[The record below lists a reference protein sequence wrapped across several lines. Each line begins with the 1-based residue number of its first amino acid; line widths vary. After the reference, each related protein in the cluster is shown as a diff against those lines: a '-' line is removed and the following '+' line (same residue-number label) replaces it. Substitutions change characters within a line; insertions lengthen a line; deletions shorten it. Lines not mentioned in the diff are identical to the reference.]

1 MSKLGLSLK
10 ISVPKK
16 SKTISKPS
24 VKIEAKNKRGYV
36 ILEDEEYKVSL
47 INESDGI
54 YNHKILPFTKRS
66 YDLKGKTSIFS
77 KTKGKYGYTRYVRTE
92 DKAKVF
98 PGDSDKYVPFAPNW
112 MVKGDIINDKG
123 ILKFDFIELL
133 TIKGYTNM
141 IQEDE

>member
-10 ISVPKK
+10 ISVPK

-24 VKIEAKNKRGYV
+24 IKIEAKDKRGYV
-36 ILEDEEYKVSL
+36 ILEDEEYKVL
-47 INESDGI
+47 LANESYDI
-54 YNHKILPFTKRS
+54 HNRKILPFTKRS

-77 KTKGKYGYTRYVRTE
+77 KTKGKYGYTRHVRTE

-112 MVKGDIINDKG
+112 MVKGNIINDKG
-123 ILKFDFIELL
+123 ILKFDFVELL

-141 IQEDE
+141 IHEDE

>member
-24 VKIEAKNKRGYV
+24 VKIEAKNKKGYV
-36 ILEDEEYKVSL
+36 ILENEEYKVL
-47 INESDGI
+47 LTNERDGI
-54 YNHKILPFTKRS
+54 HNHTILPFTEKS

-77 KTKGKYGYTRYVRTE
+77 KTKGKYGYIRHIRPE

-98 PGDSDKYVPFAPNW
+98 PGDPDKYVPFAPNW
-112 MVKGDIINDKG
+112 IVKGNIVNDNG

-133 TIKGYTNM
+133 TIKGYNNM
-141 IQEDE
+141 THEDE

>member
-10 ISVPKK
+10 ISVPK
-16 SKTISKPS
+16 SKTIPKPS

-36 ILEDEEYKVSL
+36 ILEDEEYKVL
-47 INESDGI
+47 LTNESYDI
-54 YNHKILPFTKRS
+54 HNRTILPFTKRS

-77 KTKGKYGYTRYVRTE
+77 KTKGKYGYTRHIRTE

-112 MVKGDIINDKG
+112 MVKGNIINDKEV
-123 ILKFDFIELL
+123 LKFDFIELL

-141 IQEDE
+141 IHEDE

>member
-10 ISVPKK
+10 ISVPK
-16 SKTISKPS
+16 SKTIPKPS
-24 VKIEAKNKRGYV
+24 VKIEAKDKRGYV
-36 ILEDEEYKVSL
+36 ILEGEEYKVL
-47 INESDGI
+47 LANESYDI
-54 YNHKILPFTKRS
+54 NNRKILPFTKRS

-77 KTKGKYGYTRYVRTE
+77 KTKGKYGYTRHVRTE

-112 MVKGDIINDKG
+112 MVKGNIINDKG

-133 TIKGYTNM
+133 TVKGYTNM
-141 IQEDE
+141 IHEDE

>member
-10 ISVPKK
+10 ISVPK
-16 SKTISKPS
+16 SKTIPKPS
-24 VKIEAKNKRGYV
+24 IKIEAKDKRGYV
-36 ILEDEEYKVSL
+36 ILEDEEYKAL
-47 INESDGI
+47 LANESNSI

-77 KTKGKYGYTRYVRTE
+77 KIKGKYGYTRHVRTE

-112 MVKGDIINDKG
+112 MVKGNIINDKG

-133 TIKGYTNM
+133 TIKGYNNM
-141 IQEDE
+141 THEDE

>member
-10 ISVPKK
+10 ISVPK
-16 SKTISKPS
+16 SKTIPKPS

-36 ILEDEEYKVSL
+36 ILEDEEYKVL
-47 INESDGI
+47 LANESYDI
-54 YNHKILPFTKRS
+54 HNRKILPFTKRS

-77 KTKGKYGYTRYVRTE
+77 KTKGKYGYTRHVRTE

-112 MVKGDIINDKG
+112 MVKGNIINDKG
-123 ILKFDFIELL
+123 ILKFDFVELL

>member
-10 ISVPKK
+10 ISVPK
-16 SKTISKPS
+16 SKTIPKPS
-24 VKIEAKNKRGYV
+24 IKIEAKDKRGYV
-36 ILEDEEYKVSL
+36 ILEGEEYKVL
-47 INESDGI
+47 LTNESYDI
-54 YNHKILPFTKRS
+54 NNRKILLFTKRS

-77 KTKGKYGYTRYVRTE
+77 KTKGKYGYTRHVRTE

-112 MVKGDIINDKG
+112 MVKGNIINDKG
-123 ILKFDFIELL
+123 ILKFDFVELL

>member
-10 ISVPKK
+10 ISVPK
-16 SKTISKPS
+16 SKTIPKPS
-24 VKIEAKNKRGYV
+24 IKIEAKNKRGYV
-36 ILEDEEYKVSL
+36 ILEGEEYKVL
-47 INESDGI
+47 LANESYDI
-54 YNHKILPFTKRS
+54 HNRKILPFTKRS

-77 KTKGKYGYTRYVRTE
+77 KTKGKYGYTRHVRTE

-112 MVKGDIINDKG
+112 IVKGDIINDKG
-123 ILKFDFIELL
+123 VLKFDFVELL

-141 IQEDE
+141 IHEDE

>member
-10 ISVPKK
+10 ISVPK
-16 SKTISKPS
+16 SKTIPKPS

-36 ILEDEEYKVSL
+36 ILEDEEYKVL
-47 INESDGI
+47 LANESYDI
-54 YNHKILPFTKRS
+54 HNRKILPFTKKS

-77 KTKGKYGYTRYVRTE
+77 KTKGKYGYTRHVRTE
-92 DKAKVF
+92 DKAKLF
-98 PGDSDKYVPFAPNW
+98 PGDSDKYIPFAPNW

-123 ILKFDFIELL
+123 ILKFDFVELL

>member
-10 ISVPKK
+10 ISVPK
-16 SKTISKPS
+16 SKTIPKPS
-24 VKIEAKNKRGYV
+24 IKIEVKDKRAYV
-36 ILEDEEYKVSL
+36 ILEDKEYKVL
-47 INESDGI
+47 LANESNSI

-66 YDLKGKTSIFS
+66 YDLKGKTIIFS
-77 KTKGKYGYTRYVRTE
+77 KTKGKYGYTRHVRTE

-112 MVKGDIINDKG
+112 MVKGNIINDKG
-123 ILKFDFIELL
+123 ILKFDFVELL

>member
-10 ISVPKK
+10 ISVPK
-16 SKTISKPS
+16 SKTIPKPS
-24 VKIEAKNKRGYV
+24 VKIEANNKRGYV
-36 ILEDEEYKVSL
+36 ILEDGEYKVSL

-54 YNHKILPFTKRS
+54 HNRTILPFTKRS
-66 YDLKGKTSIFS
+66 YDLKGKTSIFT

-98 PGDSDKYVPFAPNW
+98 PGDSDIYVPFAPNW
-112 MVKGDIINDKG
+112 IVKGDIINDKG

-133 TIKGYTNM
+133 TVKGYTNM
-141 IQEDE
+141 IHEDE

>member
-10 ISVPKK
+10 ISIPK
-16 SKTISKPS
+16 SKTISKPF

-54 YNHKILPFTKRS
+54 YNRKILPFTKRS

-77 KTKGKYGYTRYVRTE
+77 KTKGKYGYTRHVRTE

-123 ILKFDFIELL
+123 VLKFDFIELL

-141 IQEDE
+141 IHEDE

>member
-10 ISVPKK
+10 ISVPK
-16 SKTISKPS
+16 SKTIPKPS
-24 VKIEAKNKRGYV
+24 VKIEDKNKRGYV
-36 ILEDEEYKVSL
+36 ILEDGEYKVSL

-54 YNHKILPFTKRS
+54 RNCKILPFTKRS

-77 KTKGKYGYTRYVRTE
+77 KTKGKYGYIRHIRTE

-112 MVKGDIINDKG
+112 IVKGDIINDKG
-123 ILKFDFIELL
+123 VLKFDFTELL
-133 TIKGYTNM
+133 TIKGYNNM
-141 IQEDE
+141 IHEDE

>member
-10 ISVPKK
+10 ISVPK

-36 ILEDEEYKVSL
+36 ILENEEYKVSL

-54 YNHKILPFTKRS
+54 HNHTILPFTKKS
-66 YDLKGKTSIFS
+66 YDLKGKTSIFT

-98 PGDSDKYVPFAPNW
+98 PGDSDIYVPFAPNW
-112 MVKGDIINDKG
+112 IVKGDIINDKG
-123 ILKFDFIELL
+123 VLKFDFIELL
-133 TIKGYTNM
+133 TIKGYNNM
-141 IQEDE
+141 THEDE

>member
-10 ISVPKK
+10 ISVPK
-16 SKTISKPS
+16 SKTIPKPS
-24 VKIEAKNKRGYV
+24 IKIEAKNKRGYV
-36 ILEDEEYKVSL
+36 ILEGEEYKVL
-47 INESDGI
+47 LANENYDI
-54 YNHKILPFTKRS
+54 HNRKILPFTKRS

-77 KTKGKYGYTRYVRTE
+77 KTKGKYGYTRHVRTE

-123 ILKFDFIELL
+123 ILKFDFVELL

-141 IQEDE
+141 IHEDE

>member
-10 ISVPKK
+10 ISVPK
-16 SKTISKPS
+16 SKTIPKSS
-24 VKIEAKNKRGYV
+24 IKIEAKDKRGYV
-36 ILEDEEYKVSL
+36 ILEDEEYKVLL
-47 INESDGI
+47 INESNSI

-77 KTKGKYGYTRYVRTE
+77 KTKGKYGYTRHVRTE

-112 MVKGDIINDKG
+112 MVKGNIINDKG

-133 TIKGYTNM
+133 TVKGYTNM
-141 IQEDE
+141 IHEDE

>member
-10 ISVPKK
+10 ISVPK
-16 SKTISKPS
+16 SKTIPKPS
-24 VKIEAKNKRGYV
+24 VKIEAKDKRGYV
-36 ILEDEEYKVSL
+36 ILEDEEYKVL
-47 INESDGI
+47 LTNESNSI

-77 KTKGKYGYTRYVRTE
+77 KTKGKYGYTRHVRTE

-112 MVKGDIINDKG
+112 MVKGNIINDKG

-133 TIKGYTNM
+133 TVKGYTNM
-141 IQEDE
+141 IHEDE

>member
-10 ISVPKK
+10 ISVPK
-16 SKTISKPS
+16 SKTIPKPS
-24 VKIEAKNKRGYV
+24 VKIEAKDKKGYV

-47 INESDGI
+47 INKSDGI
-54 YNHKILPFTKRS
+54 HNSTILPFTKKS

-77 KTKGKYGYTRYVRTE
+77 KIKGKYGYTRHVRTE

-112 MVKGDIINDKG
+112 MVKGNIINDKG
-123 ILKFDFIELL
+123 ILKFDFVELL
-133 TIKGYTNM
+133 TVKGYTNM
-141 IQEDE
+141 IHEDE

>member
-10 ISVPKK
+10 ISVPK
-16 SKTISKPS
+16 SKTIPKPS
-24 VKIEAKNKRGYV
+24 IKIEAKDKRGYV
-36 ILEDEEYKVSL
+36 ILEDEEYKVL
-47 INESDGI
+47 LANESYDI
-54 YNHKILPFTKRS
+54 HNRKILPFTKRS

-77 KTKGKYGYTRYVRTE
+77 KTKGKYGYTRHVRTE

-112 MVKGDIINDKG
+112 MVKGNIINDKG
-123 ILKFDFIELL
+123 ILKFDFVELL

>member
-10 ISVPKK
+10 ISVPK
-16 SKTISKPS
+16 SKTIPKPS
-24 VKIEAKNKRGYV
+24 IKIEAKDKRGYV
-36 ILEDEEYKVSL
+36 ILEYEEYKVL
-47 INESDGI
+47 LANESYDI
-54 YNHKILPFTKRS
+54 HNRKILPFTKRS

-77 KTKGKYGYTRYVRTE
+77 KTKGKYGYTRHVRTE

-112 MVKGDIINDKG
+112 MVKGNIINDKG
-123 ILKFDFIELL
+123 ILKFDFVELL

-141 IQEDE
+141 IHEDE

>member
-10 ISVPKK
+10 ISVPK
-16 SKTISKPS
+16 SKTIPKPS
-24 VKIEAKNKRGYV
+24 VKIEAKDKRGYV
-36 ILEDEEYKVSL
+36 ILEDEEYKVL
-47 INESDGI
+47 LANESYDI
-54 YNHKILPFTKRS
+54 HNRKILPFTKRS

-77 KTKGKYGYTRYVRTE
+77 KTKGKYGYTRHVRTE

-112 MVKGDIINDKG
+112 MVKGNIINDKG
-123 ILKFDFIELL
+123 ILKFDFVELL

-141 IQEDE
+141 IHEDE

>member
-10 ISVPKK
+10 ISVPK
-16 SKTISKPS
+16 SKTIPKPS
-24 VKIEAKNKRGYV
+24 VKIEAKDKRGYV
-36 ILEDEEYKVSL
+36 ILEGEEYKVL
-47 INESDGI
+47 LANESYDI
-54 YNHKILPFTKRS
+54 NNHKILPFTKRS

-77 KTKGKYGYTRYVRTE
+77 KTKGKYGYTRHVRTE

-112 MVKGDIINDKG
+112 IVKGNIINDKG

-133 TIKGYTNM
+133 TVKGYINM
-141 IQEDE
+141 IHEDE

>member
-10 ISVPKK
+10 ISVPK
-16 SKTISKPS
+16 SKTIPKPS
-24 VKIEAKNKRGYV
+24 IKIEAKDKRGYV
-36 ILEDEEYKVSL
+36 ILEDEEYKVL
-47 INESDGI
+47 LANESYDI
-54 YNHKILPFTKRS
+54 HNRKILPFTKRS

-77 KTKGKYGYTRYVRTE
+77 KTKGKYGYTRHVRTE

-112 MVKGDIINDKG
+112 MVKGNIINDKG

-141 IQEDE
+141 IHEDE

>member
-10 ISVPKK
+10 ISVPK
-16 SKTISKPS
+16 SKTIPKPS

-36 ILEDEEYKVSL
+36 ILEDEEYKVL
-47 INESDGI
+47 LANESYDI
-54 YNHKILPFTKRS
+54 HNRKILPFTKRS

-77 KTKGKYGYTRYVRTE
+77 KTKGKYGYTRHVRTE

-112 MVKGDIINDKG
+112 MVKGNIINDKG

-141 IQEDE
+141 IHEDE

>member
-10 ISVPKK
+10 ISVPK
-16 SKTISKPS
+16 SKTIPKPS
-24 VKIEAKNKRGYV
+24 IKIEAKDKRGYV
-36 ILEDEEYKVSL
+36 ILEDEEYKVL
-47 INESDGI
+47 LANESYDI
-54 YNHKILPFTKRS
+54 HNRKILPFTKRS

-77 KTKGKYGYTRYVRTE
+77 KTKGKYGYTRHIRTE

-112 MVKGDIINDKG
+112 MVKGNIINDKG
-123 ILKFDFIELL
+123 ILKFDFVELL

-141 IQEDE
+141 IHEDE

>member
-10 ISVPKK
+10 ISVPK
-16 SKTISKPS
+16 SKTIPKLS
-24 VKIEAKNKRGYV
+24 VKIEAKDKRGYV
-36 ILEDEEYKVSL
+36 ILEGEEYKVL
-47 INESDGI
+47 LANESYDI
-54 YNHKILPFTKRS
+54 NNRKILPFTKKS

-77 KTKGKYGYTRYVRTE
+77 KTKGKYGYTRHVRTE

-112 MVKGDIINDKG
+112 MVKGNIINDKG

-133 TIKGYTNM
+133 TVKGYTNM
-141 IQEDE
+141 IHEDE